1 MNGFPAHDPGPASA
15 PAAHGSRGPAA
26 AAIVAGVVSVV
37 VALSLLVFSG
47 IIRFGTPE
55 LSSLTMASKVD
66 GRKRPVERNVI
77 FNGQEKRIY
86 CCTRVKAFEDTV
98 LEARWYRQ
106 DAQVGGFSGKFGALT
121 DTSTVRFL
129 VLRGNVAFYL
139 SKPATGWLGGSYR
152 VSINIDGKHAREA
165 GFTIT
170 SRGQE
175 SGTTTYND
183 SGGLFSMELPHT
195 WDYAEADT
203 LRGALAGFVGPGSGY
218 APRVVITPTELTSV
232 DTAYL
237 NQVLAQQGQQGA
249 GQFQPYSMGNNPGA
263 RRDFEWDHKYS
274 GKKLKMHTVQVVFQ
288 LADAKVYSIN
298 CHSSAADFQKNLP
311 VLNSIINSF
320 KIKSQT

>member
-1 MNGFPAHDPGPASA
+1 MNDFPAHGPGPASA
-15 PAAHGSRGPAA
+15 PAAHGSRGTAA

-55 LSSLTMASKVD
+55 MSSLTPASKID
-66 GRKRPVERNVI
+66 GRKRPFARKVI
-77 FNGQEKRIY
+77 FDGGEKRIY
-86 CCTRVKAFEDTV
+86 CCARLKAFEDTV

-121 DTSTVRFL
+121 GTSTVRFL

-139 SKPATGWLGGSYR
+139 ARPATGWLGGSYR
-152 VSINIDGKHAREA
+152 VRIYIDGKHAREA

-175 SGTTTYND
+175 SGTTTYKEP
-183 SGGLFSMELPHT
+183 GGLFSMELPDT

-218 APRVVITPTELTSV
+218 APRVIIAPTELTSV

-237 NQVLAQQGQQGA
+237 DQAVAQQGQQSA

-263 RRDFEWDHKYS
+263 RRDFEWDYKYK
-274 GKKLKMHTVQVVFQ
+274 GKELKLHTVQVVFQ

-311 VLNSIINSF
+311 VFNSMINSF
-320 KIKSQT
+320 KI